1 MTAAQKFVFPPQ
13 MNDADAGFFF
23 LGQRPTCNVAMVM
36 CAVLRERV
44 PFEDML
50 EELWEASRFVPR
62 FLDRLQ
68 PAPFDLAPPV
78 WVPADPFEPRDQLR
92 DHPLPPGATW
102 DDALAVVDALQSTP
116 FSLDRPP
123 WEILQVTGCPGGR
136 ALFVMKVHHA
146 LSDGTALSL
155 LFAKAFGRAFLEQS
169 GLEVEAISEPPPAV
183 SPARIALAYKSKAL
197 KEWGRQARSS
207 LPALRREPEA
217 RYRER
222 AAVEALAR
230 PRHRQPSSSF
240 GTARRLSGFRIPA
253 ETWNQ
258 AAAARGGSP
267 NDLYLAV
274 VANAMH
280 LRFPQWNYDS
290 MPLELVMP
298 VDIREEEIQDGG
310 NVTGVS
316 VVELDGRS
324 QHLDDLTEVR
334 RRAAEAKRDAQDA
347 QPTVVGGLVG
357 LLPGRLRGVLQYR
370 EFAARDAVATN
381 VPVPIPGELCGV
393 PFETM
398 FMVAPSIG
406 TSASFSLTSYR
417 DSLQVAANVDTAVV
431 PGGLDAEITQTL
443 QAIFGEVESLRDG
456 TLTGPSA
463 GVAP

>member
-1 MTAAQKFVFPPQ
+1 MTAAQKLVFPPQ

-23 LGQRPTCNVAMVM
+23 LGQRPNCNVAMVM
-36 CAVLRERV
+36 FAVLPERI
-44 PFEDML
+44 PYEDML
-50 EELWEASRFVPR
+50 EELWGASKFVPR

-68 PAPFDLAPPV
+68 PAPLGLAPPI

-116 FSLDRPP
+116 FPLDRPP
-123 WEILQVTGCPGGR
+123 WEIVQVTGCPDGR
-136 ALFVMKVHHA
+136 ALFVMKVHHS

-169 GLEVEAISEPPPAV
+169 GIEVEAVSEPPPAA
-183 SPARIALAYKSKAL
+183 SPTRIALTHKGKAL
-197 KEWGRQARSS
+197 KEWMQHARSS
-207 LPALRREPEA
+207 LPALSRDPEA
-217 RYRER
+217 RQRER
-222 AAVEALAR
+222 VAVDSLAR
-230 PRHRQPSSSF
+230 PRHRQPASSF

-253 ETWNQ
+253 EAWNQ
-258 AAAARGGSP
+258 EAAARGGSA

-280 LRFPQWNYDS
+280 LRFPEWDYDS
-290 MPLELVMP
+290 MPLQLVMP
-298 VDIREEEIQDGG
+298 VNIREDGVQDGG

-316 VVELDGRS
+316 VVELDGQP
-324 QHLDDLTEVR
+324 QHLDDLAEVR
-334 RRAAEAKRDAQDA
+334 HRTTEAKREAEDAP
-347 QPTVVGGLVG
+347 PTIVGGIVG
-357 LLPGRLRGVLQYR
+357 LLPGRVRGALQYR

-406 TSASFSLTSYR
+406 TSVSFSLTSYQ
-417 DSLQVAANVDTAVV
+417 DGLQIAANVDPAVV

-443 QAIFGEVESLRDG
+443 EAVFGEVESLRDG
-456 TLTGPSA
+456 TLIGPSA
-463 GVAP
+463 SVAP